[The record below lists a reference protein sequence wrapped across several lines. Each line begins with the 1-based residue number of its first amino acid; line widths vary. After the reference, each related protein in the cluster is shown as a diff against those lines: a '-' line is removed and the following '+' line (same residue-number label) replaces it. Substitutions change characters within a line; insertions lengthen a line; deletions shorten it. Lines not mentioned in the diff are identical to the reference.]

1 MAKPWLKNWPDGVPF
16 SIKYPELPLFE
27 LLRNSKRK
35 FPNKPAIIFYD
46 KKITYVELNTL
57 AEKFAF
63 ALAKLGV
70 KKGDSVAL
78 LMPNIPQF
86 IISYYG
92 ALRAGAIVVALNP
105 LVNTEEIK
113 RQITGCKAKILVA
126 LDVLYKEITPI
137 RKELSLTQ
145 VIVTSANSYLP
156 LHLRILYSLKH
167 RNETTAFDSTLNFS
181 GIIEEQALTSIEA
194 QINPKTD
201 LAMIQY
207 TGGTTGLPKGVALTH
222 FNLVANAVQ
231 SYQWLKGWGHGDK
244 PQSEALPMVLC
255 AVPFFHTYGI
265 TLMNEG
271 ILLGSTLILIP
282 KPEPKDILSAI
293 QKYKLNYF
301 SGIPLIFEALLKYSE
316 LKDHD
321 LNSLQY
327 CISGGDFLSSNAAK
341 KFAETTGVEI
351 LDGYGLTEASPITHC
366 NPIDKDKR
374 RPGSIGIPFPD
385 TEAKIVDID
394 TGTKDLAPNEL
405 GELVIRGPQ
414 IMKSYWNM
422 PEEDVY
428 ALRNGWL
435 YTGDIAKMDDDGYFY
450 IVDRK
455 KYLIQFSGVN
465 IWARKIEE
473 TLLMHPAVKEAAV
486 IGLEDPYQC
495 ASAIKAFVILH
506 EEYENKIEAKDL
518 INFSKKNLSDYEV
531 PGIIEFRKEL
541 PKTSL
546 GKIDK
551 IALRREKGV

>member
-1 MAKPWLKNWPDGVPF
+1 
-16 SIKYPELPLFE
+16 
-27 LLRNSKRK
+27 
-35 FPNKPAIIFYD
+35 
-46 KKITYVELNTL
+46 
-57 AEKFAF
+57 
-63 ALAKLGV
+63 
-70 KKGDSVAL
+70 
-78 LMPNIPQF
+78 
-86 IISYYG
+86 
-92 ALRAGAIVVALNP
+92 
-105 LVNTEEIK
+105 
-113 RQITGCKAKILVA
+113 
-126 LDVLYKEITPI
+126 
-137 RKELSLTQ
+137 
-145 VIVTSANSYLP
+145 
-156 LHLRILYSLKH
+156 
-167 RNETTAFDSTLNFS
+167 
-181 GIIEEQALTSIEA
+181 
-194 QINPKTD
+194 
-201 LAMIQY
+201 MIQY

-222 FNLVANAVQ
+222 FNLAANAVQ
-231 SYQWLKGWGHGDK
+231 SYQWLKGWGYGDK

-293 QKYKLNYF
+293 QKYKLTYF
-301 SGIPLIFEALLKYSE
+301 SGVPLIFEALLKYSE

-327 CISGGDFLSSNAAK
+327 CISGGDFLSSNTAK

-394 TGTKDLAPNEL
+394 TGAKDLAPNEI

-414 IMKSYWNM
+414 VMKSYWNM

-495 ASAIKAFVILH
+495 ASAIKAFVVLH
-506 EEYENKIEAKDL
+506 EEYENRVETEDL
-518 INFSKKNLSDYEV
+518 INFSRKNLSDYEV
-531 PGIIEFRKEL
+531 PGVIEFRKEL
-541 PKTSL
+541 PKTAL

-551 IALRREKGV
+551 TALKGEGETP